1 MSFARLSSDTGGNGD
16 NAAAVFDVD
25 TGAGDDTAGS
35 AWLADFFFDAVFFS
49 SMVTY
54 DRWW

>member
-1 MSFARLSSDTGGNGD
+1 MSFARLSSDTGGDGD

-25 TGAGDDTAGS
+25 TGAGGDTAGS

-49 SMVTY
+49 GMVTY
-54 DRWW
+54 DRWR